1 MPGRARPAAE
11 YHGVVGVA
19 KRLQASVTGARKT
32 GVLFVCMGNIC
43 RSPTAESVFRE
54 HAQRAGLL
62 DGLSIASA
70 GIGDWHVGQA
80 PDNRAII
87 HARRRGYDLAGL
99 RARQVT
105 REDFARFDFILAM
118 DLRNLHDLKALCP
131 PDYKGCLGLFLD
143 FAPHLGL
150 REVPDPYHGGAEGF
164 ETVLELTERACQ
176 GLLAHLRRLR

>member
-1 MPGRARPAAE
+1 MDLPKPI
-11 YHGVVGVA
+11 
-19 KRLQASVTGARKT
+19 QASATDERKV

-62 DGLSIASA
+62 DGLSIESA

-105 REDFARFDFILAM
+105 RKDFARFDFILAM

-143 FAPHLGL
+143 FTPHLGL

-164 ETVLELTERACQ
+164 ETVLELTERACE
-176 GLLAHLRRLR
+176 GLLAHIRRLRHTA